1 MNIFDISFWQ
11 TFLPSMLMISAPIIL
26 TALGGLINEKSGIVN
41 IGLEGLMGFG
51 AFTAAAI
58 HVTLEPQLSN
68 GLSVSV
74 ALLGAALIGMLFSLI
89 HAFATISLKGNQ
101 IISGTGLNFL
111 SSGLTIFLAQLI
123 FNQER
128 TNPFK
133 SGMSGLT
140 SYKIYPSAFIALAV
154 MVGVWYLLNKRVFG
168 LRLRACGE
176 NPQAASGAG
185 VNVKRMQYIGV
196 VAGGALAGIG
206 GATLVL
212 TQTIQYTGSLINGTG
227 FIALAAIGFGRWTV
241 GGVSL
246 ASILFGSAMT
256 YALMSSSNSG
266 VIPREFFLALP
277 YIVTVISLVLFDYW
291 KIKRLGLS

>member
-1 MNIFDISFWQ
+1 M
-11 TFLPSMLMISAPIIL
+11 
-26 TALGGLINEKSGIVN
+26 
-41 IGLEGLMGFG
+41 
-51 AFTAAAI
+51 
-58 HVTLEPQLSN
+58 
-68 GLSVSV
+68 
-74 ALLGAALIGMLFSLI
+74 
-89 HAFATISLKGNQ
+89 
-101 IISGTGLNFL
+101 
-111 SSGLTIFLAQLI
+111 
-123 FNQER
+123 
-128 TNPFK
+128 
-133 SGMSGLT
+133 
-140 SYKIYPSAFIALAV
+140 
-154 MVGVWYLLNKRVFG
+154 FG

-277 YIVTVISLVLFDYW
+277 YIVTVISLVLLITGRSSD
-291 KIKRLGLS
+291 